1 MATEGMAAEGM
12 AAEGMDKEW
21 ISQAGPA
28 CHGGVMNPQAAP
40 RESAHDRTNR
50 MLIRSLGALRGS
62 QFLLWLA
69 VLPLRALPDRHTG
82 IIVGGYTVA
91 ALFAVVMFT
100 VGLRRR
106 TLSPRWI
113 AADVALAVAYAVV
126 VSRSYPPAE
135 AASITNW
142 VIPPLCGVTVTAAI
156 YGGRHRAVAVGVVV
170 AAWLAGAWPA
180 LGTPN
185 GQELVSNAT
194 MMTVFAGVAGF
205 AGRLLLQGARA
216 TDSATDRAV
225 KAEHQAA
232 RAEERTEQALEFHDS
247 VQLTLDMIATGRH
260 SAEKNQWLAQR
271 EADFLR
277 VLTTSRKDGAPAELA
292 TSLARMIRDH
302 PAQELLGRGVEP
314 RIGVLPSGLPP
325 EVVEALTKGA
335 REALNNVVKYAQT
348 DEVCVTAATT
358 ADGGVRVAVI
368 DQGIGFD
375 TEAQPPGLGTTH
387 SIKRIAALGGEAV
400 IVSAPGE
407 GTTVEMT
414 WNS

>member
-1 MATEGMAAEGM
+1 
-12 AAEGMDKEW
+12 
-21 ISQAGPA
+21 
-28 CHGGVMNPQAAP
+28 
-40 RESAHDRTNR
+40 
-50 MLIRSLGALRGS
+50 MLVRALAALRGA

-82 IIVGGYTVA
+82 IIVGGYIVA
-91 ALFAVVMFT
+91 ALFAAVTFM
-100 VGLRRR
+100 VGMRRR
-106 TLSPRWI
+106 ILSPRWI
-113 AADVALAVAYAVV
+113 AADVALAVVYAVV
-126 VSRSYPPAE
+126 VSRSYPPAD

-156 YGGRHRAVAVGVVV
+156 YGGRYRAVAVGIVV
-170 AAWLAGAWPA
+170 ASWLAGAWPA

-185 GQELVSNAT
+185 GQELVSNTT
-194 MMTVFAGVAGF
+194 MMTVFAGVAGLT
-205 AGRLLLQGARA
+205 GRLLLQAA
-216 TDSATDRAV
+216 QAADSATARAV
-225 KAEHQAA
+225 EAEHQAA
-232 RAEERTEQALEFHDS
+232 RAEERAEQALEFHDS
-247 VQLTLDMIATGRH
+247 VQLTLDTIAAGRH

-271 EADFLR
+271 EADYLR
-277 VLTTSRKDGAPAELA
+277 VLTTSRKNGDRAELA
-292 TSLARMIRDH
+292 TSLARMIRNH
-302 PAQELLGRGVEP
+302 PAQELMSRGVES
-314 RIGVLPSGLPP
+314 RIDVLPSDLPS

-348 DEVCVTAATT
+348 EEVCVTAAATEH
-358 ADGGVRVAVI
+358 GGVRVAVI

-414 WNS
+414 WTS